1 MSTQVRGRQLQEGFF
16 LTRDRR
22 EAQGRSHRDTSAQGA
37 MNLEVIPE
45 DQAPLPLR
53 APLGHSELDSKSQ
66 LPSQRGARKGLQ
78 KAIVRVAIVMA
89 EEMI

>member
-1 MSTQVRGRQLQEGFF
+1 MSTQVRGRLLQEGFF

-45 DQAPLPLR
+45 DQAPLPLS
-53 APLGHSELDSKSQ
+53 HSELDSKSQ

-89 EEMI
+89 EEII